1 MASVCFLENHDMLH
15 LHVFKKLSSFQGDSL
30 GYGADG
36 TQLSS
41 HSVQKHGVYLG
52 SAAAE
57 KFAQIW
63 GDSVTSVA
71 SCDDK
76 EWGRWKDGKI
86 KRCTNAYLQRANRL
100 AFWKASY
107 KYLVLRCCWWEGNS
121 ANSWDVLE
129 RGNIC
134 GIKVPSSTMIFF
146 GGSRKFL
153 RTLYVK
159 LGCSVGRYVLWT

>member
-1 MASVCFLENHDMLH
+1 MCSP
-15 LHVFKKLSSFQGDSL
+15 SSFQGYSL

-71 SCDDK
+71 SCEDEDDMV
-76 EWGRWKDGKI
+76 EISWGDGQSKI
-86 KRCTNAYLQRANRL
+86 KIAYLQKRSNHP
-100 AFWKASY
+100 FEKHP
-107 KYLVLRCCWWEGNS
+107 
-121 ANSWDVLE
+121 
-129 RGNIC
+129 I
-134 GIKVPSSTMIFF
+134 GI
-146 GGSRKFL
+146 
-153 RTLYVK
+153 
-159 LGCSVGRYVLWT
+159 